1 MISAI
6 VPTSAFEAPPTE
18 QAIWVDVHILALA
31 LRAYGTTLDTLAFN
45 PLSHVR

>member
-6 VPTSAFEAPPTE
+6 ISTSALEAPPTE
-18 QAIWVDVHILALA
+18 QAIRVEVHILALA
-31 LRAYGTTLDTLAFN
+31 LRADGATLDTRAFN